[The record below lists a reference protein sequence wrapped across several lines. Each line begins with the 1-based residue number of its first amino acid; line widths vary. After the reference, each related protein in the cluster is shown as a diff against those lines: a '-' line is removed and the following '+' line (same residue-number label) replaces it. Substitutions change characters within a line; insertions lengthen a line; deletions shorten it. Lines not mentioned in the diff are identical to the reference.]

1 MGNILSLVGRPNVG
15 KSTLFNRLTKTK
27 EAIVDSTAG
36 VTRDRN
42 YGKSEWNG
50 YDFSVIDTGGYVVG
64 SDDIFEKEIR
74 KQAAIA
80 IDESDVIVLVV
91 DGREGLS
98 PLDEEIADMLRRSKK
113 PFYLA
118 VNKIDSP
125 SNFLDYTEFYA
136 LGLETIFP
144 ISAVSGSGTGDLL
157 DEVVKHFKKDADE
170 NLDDIPKITIAGK
183 PNVGKSSIIN
193 TFLGYERHIVTPIA
207 GTTRDSIY
215 TRYNSFGFDFY
226 LVDTAGLRK
235 KKKVEEDLEFYSVMR
250 SIRAIENSD
259 VCIVMADASTGFDAQ
274 DINIFS
280 LTVRN
285 RKGVVLVLNKW
296 DLVEKDNK
304 THKQYEELVKNRIA
318 PFSDVPIIFTSVLNK
333 QRIYKVLESAV
344 QVYQNRQR
352 KIPTSVLNDELLP
365 IIQQTPPPINKDKV
379 VRIKYVTQLP
389 TPFPAFAFFC
399 NLPQYVTDS
408 YKRFL
413 ENRIREKWDFSGVP
427 MEIYFRKKS

>member
-50 YDFSVIDTGGYVVG
+50 YEFSVIDTGGYVVG

-91 DGREGLS
+91 DGREGRS

-280 LTVRN
+280 LAVRN

>member
-50 YDFSVIDTGGYVVG
+50 YEFSVIDTGGYVVG

-170 NLDDIPKITIAGK
+170 HLDDIPKITIAGK

-280 LTVRN
+280 LAVRN

>member
-15 KSTLFNRLTKTK
+15 KSTFFNRLTQTR

-50 YDFSVIDTGGYVVG
+50 FEFSVIDTGGYVVG
-64 SDDIFEKEIR
+64 SDDIFETEIR
-74 KQAAIA
+74 KQAALA
-80 IDESDVIVLVV
+80 IDESDVIVFMV
-91 DGREGLS
+91 DGREGLT
-98 PLDEEIADMLRRSKK
+98 PLDAEIARLLRRSKK

-125 SNFLDYTEFYA
+125 NNFFDYTEFYE
-136 LGLETIFP
+136 LGIEVVFP
-144 ISAVSGSGTGDLL
+144 VSAATGSGTGELL
-157 DEVVKHFKKDADE
+157 DEVVKHFNKDE
-170 NLDDIPKITIAGK
+170 EVFLEELPKITIVGK

-215 TRYNSFGFDFY
+215 TRYKGFGFDFY

-235 KKKVEEDLEFYSVMR
+235 KSKVQEDLEFYSVMR
-250 SIRAIENSD
+250 SVRAIEKAD
-259 VCIVMADASTGFDAQ
+259 VCIVMVDISTGLDSQ
-274 DINIFS
+274 DLNIFS
-280 LTVRN
+280 LAARN
-285 RKGVVLVLNKW
+285 RKGIVLVLNKW

-304 THKQYEELVKNRIA
+304 TMNEYLEKVKERIA
-318 PFSDVPIIFTSVLNK
+318 PFTDIPIIFTSVTNK
-333 QRIYKVLESAV
+333 QRIYKVMEEAAR
-344 QVYQNRQR
+344 VYNNRTR
-352 KIPTSVLNDELLP
+352 RVPTSELNNVLLP

-379 VRIKYVTQLP
+379 VKIKYVTQLP
-389 TPFPAFAFFC
+389 TKFPAFAFFC
-399 NLPQYVTDS
+399 NLPQYVRDT

-413 ENRIREKWDFSGVP
+413 ENQIRANWDFQGVP
-427 MEIYFRKKS
+427 MEIYFRRKA

>member
-15 KSTLFNRLTKTK
+15 KSTLFNRLTQTR

-50 YDFSVIDTGGYVVG
+50 FEFSVIDTGGYVVG
-64 SDDIFEKEIR
+64 SDDIFETEIR
-74 KQAAIA
+74 KQAALA
-80 IDESDVIVLVV
+80 IDESDVIVFMV
-91 DGREGLS
+91 DGREGLT
-98 PLDEEIADMLRRSKK
+98 PLDAEIARLLRRSKK

-125 SNFLDYTEFYA
+125 NNFFDYTEFYE
-136 LGLETIFP
+136 LGIEVVFP
-144 ISAVSGSGTGDLL
+144 VSAATGSGTGELL
-157 DEVVKHFKKDADE
+157 DEVVKHFNKDE
-170 NLDDIPKITIAGK
+170 EVFLEELPKITIVGK

-215 TRYNSFGFDFY
+215 TRYKGFGFDFY

-235 KKKVEEDLEFYSVMR
+235 KSKVQEDLEFYSVMR
-250 SIRAIENSD
+250 SVRAIEKAD
-259 VCIVMADASTGFDAQ
+259 VCIVMVDISTGLDSQ
-274 DINIFS
+274 DLNIFS
-280 LTVRN
+280 LAARN
-285 RKGVVLVLNKW
+285 RKGIVLVLNKW

-304 THKQYEELVKNRIA
+304 TMNEYLEKVKERIA
-318 PFSDVPIIFTSVLNK
+318 PFTDIPIIFTSVTNK
-333 QRIYKVLESAV
+333 QRIYKVMEEAAR
-344 QVYQNRQR
+344 VYNNRTR
-352 KIPTSVLNDELLP
+352 RVPTSELNNVLLP

-379 VRIKYVTQLP
+379 VKIKYVTQLP
-389 TPFPAFAFFC
+389 TKFPAFAFFC
-399 NLPQYVTDS
+399 NLPQYVRDT

-413 ENRIREKWDFSGVP
+413 ENQIRANWDFQGVP
-427 MEIYFRKKS
+427 MEIYFRRKA